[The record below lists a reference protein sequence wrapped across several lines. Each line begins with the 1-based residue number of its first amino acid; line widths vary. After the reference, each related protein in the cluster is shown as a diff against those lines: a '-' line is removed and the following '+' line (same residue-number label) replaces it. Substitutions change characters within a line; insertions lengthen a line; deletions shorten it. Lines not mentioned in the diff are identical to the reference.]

1 MALIKVWQFN
11 HLHTALKKHETLN
24 LSLNL
29 ILGMGR
35 TTMESDAYEPTIQYA
50 QVGSNTGV
58 CLAEDQKAR
67 KAHSVVARTKNKANN
82 AACIDV
88 TTESLKRA
96 DP

>member
-1 MALIKVWQFN
+1 
-11 HLHTALKKHETLN
+11 
-24 LSLNL
+24 
-29 ILGMGR
+29 MGR
-35 TTMESDAYEPTIQYA
+35 TTMESGAYEPPMQYA

-58 CLAEDQKAR
+58 CLAEDQKAW
-67 KAHSVVARTKNKANN
+67 KARSVVARTKNKANN